1 MKEREIKSD
10 GILHNVTYHIL
21 DSLRAREGKFA
32 VDLYPVLVDL
42 CSIFI
47 GVFNSL
53 ISVFVFIL
61 SRGLNRGMLRVKR
74 TVHYY

>member
-1 MKEREIKSD
+1 MEFFTMSRI
-10 GILHNVTYHIL
+10 TF
-21 DSLRAREGKFA
+21 LRAREGKFA
-32 VDLYPVLVDL
+32 VDLYPALVDS

-61 SRGLNRGMLRVKR
+61 SRDLNRGMLRVKR